1 MKKSILSSIALLITL
16 FSMAQIENPVE
27 WSFTT
32 KKINA
37 TTYEV
42 HMTAKI
48 QDGWH
53 IYSQSTP
60 AGGPVPTAIAYTKN
74 PLLVLKGKIAEVGK
88 VERHHE
94 PLFGVDVIQFS
105 SQVDF
110 VQTVTL
116 KSKAKTALR
125 GSIEFMTCND
135 HECLPPRTEKFSI
148 DIE

>member
-105 SQVDF
+105 SKVDF